1 MSKDKP
7 ARISTHMGTLT
18 ADTITVRGHDLV
30 DGLMGR
36 IDVAALFYLEVT
48 GRLPT
53 ETENALLN
61 AMIVSIAEHGMMP
74 SVIAARLTL
83 MGAPESFQGAVAS
96 GLLGAGDVFVGPAGN
111 VARLLQV
118 EAQAFEGSDADKAA
132 GVVESYQAA
141 GRRIPGLGHP
151 HHPVDPRSEKLLAM
165 QRELGAPRAHT
176 DLMLEVHRLA
186 CERRGR
192 HLTFNAVAAVGA
204 IASDI
209 GIDWRAVRGIG
220 LVARTVG
227 LIGHVFEELNQ
238 PSAQAI
244 WDLVQ
249 DNSDYS
255 DPEPAGSPDNSR

>member
-1 MSKDKP
+1 MSSDSRNR
-7 ARISTHMGTLT
+7 RIRTSMGTLT

-30 DGLMGR
+30 NGLIGR

-48 GRLPT
+48 GRLPN
-53 ETENALLN
+53 EMENTLLN

-74 SVIAARLTL
+74 SVIAARLTI

-96 GLLGAGDVFVGPAGN
+96 GLLGAGDVFVGPTSN

-118 EAQAFEGSDADKAA
+118 EAQAYQGSDAEKAEQI
-132 GVVESYQAA
+132 VAA
-141 GRRIPGLGHP
+141 YERSKRRIPGLGHP
-151 HHPVDPRSEKLLAM
+151 HHPIDPRSDKLLAM
-165 QRELGAPRAHT
+165 QRELGAPRAYT
-176 DLMLEVHRLA
+176 DLMLEIHKSACARL
-186 CERRGR
+186 GR

-209 GIDWRAVRGIG
+209 GLDWRVVRGIG
-220 LVARTVG
+220 LMARTVG
-227 LIGHVFEELNQ
+227 LIGHVFEEMNT

-249 DNSDYS
+249 ENADYS
-255 DPEPAGSPDNSR
+255 DPEAAS